1 MGCHSL
7 LQEIFPTQGSNPDL
21 LHCRQILY
29 LREAAGS
36 LREEAKSEITSVS
49 AAFSLCLP
57 LSCLPLQVISLS
69 FHICIPSCRDYCSCF
84 SSVQFSRSVVSDS
97 LRPHESQRAR
107 PPCPSP
113 HHQLPEFT
121 QTHVHRVS
129 DAIQLS
135 HPLSSP
141 SPSVLNLSQHQNLF
155 Q

>member
-113 HHQLPEFT
+113 LPNQNKIIHSHKSLSFKRAESIKSKCQLL
-121 QTHVHRVS
+121 
-129 DAIQLS
+129 AL
-135 HPLSSP
+135 
-141 SPSVLNLSQHQNLF
+141 LF
-155 Q
+155 QIKVIFIG